1 MSFIIKLGKISQA
14 TASVW
19 GQIGNLLRSGLITRK
34 AVGAPGPL
42 SPPLPFLKLFS
53 IAWVILSKHISSH
66 VILLLKTPAVASH
79 SVIADVLTKPV
90 SPKGN

>member
-1 MSFIIKLGKISQA
+1 MIFHLHDNNSFLNS
-14 TASVW
+14 
-19 GQIGNLLRSGLITRK
+19 
-34 AVGAPGPL
+34 L